1 MLETWSKWLNREKKT
16 FFLLSNAVKI
26 DRKLEG
32 KVSKIVGNQLK
43 GILAEYLEAIPKFST
58 KIQS

>member
-1 MLETWSKWLNREKKT
+1 MVKVIKQRKKT

-32 KVSKIVGNQLK
+32 EVSKIVGNQLK